1 MKLSNSSRQ
10 KKRQL
15 RTRLDTKKKKTTF
28 VLTRIV
34 FSEFR
39 LLFLPLFPPLALLF
53 VFLSFLPFLSF
64 FAFFG
69 RFLGLLGLGRLVQHF
84 VHNPAPEVFF
94 SVLAKVTARSV
105 RAPALVS
112 MVVQAR
118 QLAAFVGDLDLV
130 GPGFEAVEGEGVPV
144 RCHAGDGDEVF
155 AVVVSVVEGEGGLR
169 ARGPAAVLFVFAEI
183 VLAVVAPDLFKG
195 EGLTSVVL
203 RHVRSVLLALAGQ
216 LGHFFHVL
224 LLVLSS
230 FLVAF
235 LLKSSS

>member
-39 LLFLPLFPPLALLF
+39 LLFLPLFPLLALLF
-53 VFLSFLPFLSF
+53 VFLSFLPFLS
-64 FAFFG
+64 FFG

-105 RAPALVS
+105 RAPALVA

-130 GPGFEAVEGEGVPV
+130 GPRFEAVEGEGVPV

-169 ARGPAAVLFVFAEI
+169 ARGAAAVLFVFAEI
-183 VLAVVAPDLFKG
+183 VLAVA
-195 EGLTSVVL
+195 
-203 RHVRSVLLALAGQ
+203 H
-216 LGHFFHVL
+216 
-224 LLVLSS
+224 
-230 FLVAF
+230 
-235 LLKSSS
+235 